1 MSFLPFYCNDGYLEE
16 HIAPREEETMKSPNS
31 RWVMERSKR
40 SHFCS
45 RFEKHYHRFGVID
58 LSVTIVDKQHE
69 LEIRF

>member
-1 MSFLPFYCNDGYLEE
+1 
-16 HIAPREEETMKSPNS
+16 
-31 RWVMERSKR
+31 MERSKR